1 MSGKKAKDD
10 NPLTLSALKKILD
23 DRLGPILE
31 DRLKT
36 ILNESLDERLGEM
49 KVFKK
54 EVDDLKERMVRQEK
68 NSEDSEK
75 YLRCSNLVF
84 YGIPYQSGEDP
95 LQKAF
100 DIIRGVNVEIEPRD
114 LDAAHRL
121 RTRNGSVPAPFI
133 IRFVNRWKK
142 EDVFAEFKS
151 QQPTANRWGGDRRV
165 RVFCNEQLLPLNQT
179 IMYEAKKYGEYYSV
193 WAFRSQIYCRKKLPN
208 CEPVQLLDIKA
219 AQTLGSMLSEEE
231 KKMIRSANQNQNQR
245 RQQPNGPHPGSTG
258 SRENG
263 EGDKLNNQ
271 ADERNTDQSRGQK
284 VS

>member
-1 MSGKKAKDD
+1 MSGKKGKDD
-10 NPLTLSALKKILD
+10 DPLTLSALKKILD

-54 EVDDLKERMVRQEK
+54 EVDELKERMTKQEK

-84 YGIPYQSGEDP
+84 YGIPYQSNEDP
-95 LQKAF
+95 LQLALN
-100 DIIRGVNVEIEPRD
+100 IIRGVNIEIEPRD
-114 LDAAHRL
+114 LDTAHRL
-121 RTRNGSVPAPFI
+121 RTRNNSVPAPFI

-142 EDVFAEFKS
+142 EDVFAEFKK
-151 QQPTANRWGGDRRV
+151 QQPTANRWGGDRCV
-165 RVFCNEQLLPLNQT
+165 RVFCNEQLTPLNQT
-179 IMYEAKKYGEYYSV
+179 IMYEAKKFGEFYGV
-193 WAFRSQIYCRKKLPN
+193 WAFKSQIYCRKKLPN
-208 CEPVQLLDIKA
+208 CEPVQLLDVKA

-231 KKMIRSANQNQNQR
+231 KKTIRLANQNQNQR
-245 RQQPNGPHPGSTG
+245 RQQPGGLRPGLSG

-263 EGDKLNNQ
+263 EGDNMSNQ
-271 ADERNTDQSRGQK
+271 MDGRNADQSRGQK